1 MCASLTDTQWARIEP
16 LPPDPTPRR
25 GGQWRDHR
33 QVIGAIA
40 FKYRTGCR
48 GWICLSASARGRA
61 PTTAAEVDRR
71 RHMGEGLHRP
81 APSSSGR
88 PGDSSRAA

>member
-40 FKYRTGCR
+40 FKYRTRVPWMDLPERFGSWKGAHNRCGSGPPTAHGR
-48 GWICLSASARGRA
+48 GSSPPCSIVIRSAR
-61 PTTAAEVDRR
+61 
-71 RHMGEGLHRP
+71 
-81 APSSSGR
+81 
-88 PGDSSRAA
+88 